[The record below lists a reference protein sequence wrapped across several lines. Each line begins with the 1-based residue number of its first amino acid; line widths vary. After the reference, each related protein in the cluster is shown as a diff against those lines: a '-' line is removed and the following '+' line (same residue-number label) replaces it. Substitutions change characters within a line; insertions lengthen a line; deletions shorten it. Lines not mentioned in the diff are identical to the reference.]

1 MDRAGFLENFR
12 ELIREITL
20 FYNRTLFH
28 LGNTSISLGDIV
40 YILVSI
46 FLLFYISGK
55 LTKLLVE
62 KILSRYSL
70 DVGVR
75 QSIGTIIRYT
85 IVIIGLVVIIQTAGV
100 DLSTLGILAGA
111 LGVGIG
117 FGLQN
122 ITSNFISGI
131 IILFERPIK
140 IGDRIEVG
148 DVTGD
153 VVNISARAT
162 TVITNDN
169 IAIIVPNSDFISET
183 VINWSHNG
191 RSVRFNFPVPVSYN
205 SNPTEV
211 KKLLAD
217 VAKGHTGVLKVPAP
231 DVLFDGFDDSS
242 LNFNLR
248 VWTSEYIDRPGVLKS
263 QLYYEIFKKFAE
275 HKIEIP
281 YPQRDL
287 HLKSGFDKIATAMK
301 GPEEEQSK
309 KESSDP
315 GKNE

>member
-1 MDRAGFLENFR
+1 MNRSEFAASLR
-12 ELIREITL
+12 ELLSEISV

-28 LGNTSISLGDIV
+28 LGNTAISLSDII
-40 YILVSI
+40 YLLVSI
-46 FLLFYISGK
+46 FLLFYLSSK
-55 LTKLLVE
+55 LTRLLVE
-62 KILSRYSL
+62 KILSRYAL

-85 IVIIGLVVIIQTAGV
+85 IVIIGLVIIIQTAGV

-148 DVTGD
+148 EVTGD

-217 VAKGHTGVLKVPAP
+217 VAKANTGVLKVPAP
-231 DVLFDGFDDSS
+231 DVLFDGFGDSS
-242 LNFNLR
+242 LDFTLR

-275 HKIEIP
+275 QNIEIP
-281 YPQRDL
+281 YPQQDL
-287 HLKSGFDKIATAMK
+287 HLKSGFDNIASAFKNTDSNTGSTK
-301 GPEEEQSK
+301 EEPSE
-309 KESSDP
+309 
-315 GKNE
+315 

>member
-1 MDRAGFLENFR
+1 MDQSGLVISLR
-12 ELIREITL
+12 ELFQEVSI
-20 FYNRTLFH
+20 FFNRTLFH
-28 LGNTSISLGDIV
+28 LGNTAISLGDII

-46 FLLFYISGK
+46 FLLFYLSGK

-62 KILSRYSL
+62 KILTRYAL

-85 IVIIGLVVIIQTAGV
+85 IVIIGMMVIIQTAGV

-191 RSVRFNFPVPVSYN
+191 RSVRFNFQVPVSYKE
-205 SNPTEV
+205 NPTTV
-211 KKLLAD
+211 KQLLIE
-217 VAKGHTGVLKVPAP
+217 VAKANTGVLKVPAP
-231 DVLFDGFDDSS
+231 DVLFEGFGDSS
-242 LNFNLR
+242 LDFNLR

-263 QLYYEIFKKFAE
+263 QLYYEIFKKFSE
-275 HKIEIP
+275 HNIEIP
-281 YPQRDL
+281 YPQHDL
-287 HLKSGFDKIATAMK
+287 HLKSGFDKLADALK
-301 GPEEEQSK
+301 KSEEKPADQSK
-309 KESSDP
+309 KNKS
-315 GKNE
+315 